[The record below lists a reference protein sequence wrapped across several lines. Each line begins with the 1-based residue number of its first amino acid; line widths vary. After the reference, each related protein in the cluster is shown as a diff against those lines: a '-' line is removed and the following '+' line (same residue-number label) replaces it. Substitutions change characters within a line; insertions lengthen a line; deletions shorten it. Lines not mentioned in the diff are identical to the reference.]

1 MKPNALLVI
10 VSMLLA
16 SGAALAGPVAQTR
29 DSQQRVLKNWALA
42 HCLAQS
48 APEGPGKQDAA
59 ASAAAYLEQGKQPIE
74 AYEQLGALV
83 TGALADPKSG
93 SVPSSYNT
101 KTCIDLFN
109 SQQLDRAVKRL
120 AK

>member
-1 MKPNALLVI
+1 MKSKALLAV
-10 VSMLLA
+10 VSMLLI
-16 SGAALAGPVAQTR
+16 SEAALAGPVAQSR
-29 DSQQRVLKNWALA
+29 DSQQRVLKNWTLA

-48 APEGPGKQDAA
+48 APDGPGKQDAV

-83 TGALADPKSG
+83 TSALADPKSG
-93 SVPSSYNT
+93 SVPSSYKT

-109 SQQLDRAVKRL
+109 GQQLDKAVKRL